1 MKIVALH
8 RSSRDNSIIG
18 AVVDLNYNELSDI
31 VGPTCSR
38 EMQYAHTGYTLK
50 IGDQYRHAMQV
61 VGKIA
66 DASKLPSQLRTMADM
81 LELSH
86 PALANVVEP
95 VVDPAYGS

>member
-1 MKIVALH
+1 MKIIALH
-8 RSSRDNSIIG
+8 RSSLNNSIIG
-18 AVVDLNYNELSDI
+18 AVVDLNYSELADI

-38 EMQYAHTGYTLK
+38 EMQYAHTGCTLK

-66 DASKLPSQLRTMADM
+66 EASKLPEQLRTLSSM

-95 VVDPAYGS
+95 TVVPETE